1 MKKALSFSLIVLVL
15 LACKNEVNMPSSF
28 DYGSIEN
35 GVYENTFFKFKLPIN
50 PKWYV
55 LDNEETDAVYK
66 MGNDIVAGENESL
79 KENLI
84 AADINLAKLVTA
96 FREQPGTS
104 YSFNPSLVIN
114 AENLKS
120 APLVKTTAQYID
132 LAKNLLNQSNMQL
145 KYIDEKDKVKIGSQD
160 FAFIQL
166 ENSFDG
172 IVVTQDYY
180 CTLKNGFVLLFI
192 MSYIED
198 TGKAEVYN
206 MFDNL
211 KI

>member
-35 GVYENTFFKFKLPIN
+35 SVYENTFFKFKLPIN

-96 FREQPGTS
+96 FKEQPGTS